1 MKPLKILYHHRT
13 ASKDGQAVHIEEMIH
28 ALQQLGHEI
37 RVVAPGMGQ
46 SVQFGE
52 KAGVLKWVQQ
62 RLPRFAYEAL
72 ELLYNVPIYLRLRR
86 AMREFK
92 PDVLYERHHLY
103 LLAGACLARRSGI
116 PYVLEVNSP
125 LFEERAKNGGLA
137 LKAIA
142 RSTERW
148 VWRQADA
155 LLPVTQVLAEIL
167 INSAQVRRERIK
179 VIPNGIDP
187 ERFAGYEPLAEAKK
201 RLRLQDFLVLG
212 FTGFVRDWNALDRVI
227 RYLARKGNEH
237 CMLLLVGDGPARAA
251 LEALAAAEGVA
262 DRVRIVGVVGRDE
275 IRNYVAAFD
284 VALQPAA
291 NPYASPLK
299 LFEYLALGRA
309 IVAPAQPNLLEV
321 LHDGVDAVLFDPQAP
336 DALEVALDRL
346 VHQPELR
353 AALGPQAAQLI
364 ASRDYTW
371 MGNAKRV
378 AQLSQVL
385 AAQSARPR
393 SLTASA
399 STEQQGK

>member
-28 ALQQLGHEI
+28 ALRQLGHEV
-37 RVVAPGMGQ
+37 RVVAPGVGQ

-52 KAGVLKWVQQ
+52 KAGLLKWVQQ
-62 RLPRFAYEAL
+62 RLPRFVYEAL
-72 ELLYNVPIYLRLRR
+72 ELAYNVPIYFRLRR

-103 LLAGACLARRSGI
+103 LLAGAWLKRRTGI

-125 LFEERAKNGGLA
+125 LFEERSRNGGIA
-137 LKAIA
+137 LRAMA

-167 INSAQVRRERIK
+167 VSHGVQRERIS
-179 VIPNGIDP
+179 VVPNGIDP
-187 ERFAGYEPLAEAKK
+187 ERFAGYDPLPVAKEK
-201 RLRLQDFLVLG
+201 LGVQQYLVLG
-212 FTGFVRDWNALDRVI
+212 FTGFVRGWNALDRVI

-251 LEALAAAEGVA
+251 LEALAESLGVA
-262 DRVRIVGVVGRDE
+262 ERVRIVGVVGRDE
-275 IRNYVAAFD
+275 VRNYVAAFD

-321 LHDGVDAVLFDPQAP
+321 LSEGQDAVLFNPLAA
-336 DALEVALDRL
+336 DAFEAALDRL
-346 VHQPELR
+346 VHAPQLRQDLGQR
-353 AALGPQAAQLI
+353 AASLI
-364 ASRDYTW
+364 ARRDYTW
-371 MGNAKRV
+371 AGNARRV
-378 AQLSQVL
+378 AQLAHKLMSE
-385 AAQSARPR
+385 PR
-393 SLTASA
+393 
-399 STEQQGK
+399 G

>member
-28 ALQQLGHEI
+28 ALQQQGHQI
-37 RVVAPGMGQ
+37 RIVAPGVGQ
-46 SVQFGE
+46 AVQFGQ

-62 RLPRFAYEAL
+62 RLPRFIYELL
-72 ELLYNVPIYLRLRR
+72 ELAYNVPIYLRLRR
-86 AMREFK
+86 AVREFQ

-103 LLAGACLARRSGI
+103 LLAGAWLKRRTGI

-125 LFEERAKNGGLA
+125 LYEERAKNGGLA

-155 LLPVTQVLAEIL
+155 VLPVTQVLAEIL
-167 INSAQVRRERIK
+167 VQAGVQRERIT

-187 ERFAGYEPLAEAKK
+187 ERFAGYEPLTAAKA
-201 RLRLQDFLVLG
+201 RLGLQNFLVLG

-237 CMLLLVGDGPARAA
+237 CMLLLVGDGPARPA
-251 LEALAAAEGVA
+251 LEALAASLGVA
-262 DRVRIVGVVGRDE
+262 ERVRIVGVVGRDD
-275 IRNYVAAFD
+275 IRHYVAAFD

-321 LHDGVDAVLFDPQAP
+321 LRDGENAVLFDPFSP
-336 DALEVALDRL
+336 DSLEAALDRL
-346 VHQPELR
+346 VHAPALR
-353 AALGPQAAQLI
+353 TALGQCAATLI
-364 ASRDYTW
+364 ESRDYTW
-371 MGNAKRV
+371 AGNARRV
-378 AQLSQVL
+378 AQL
-385 AAQSARPR
+385 ARDLG
-393 SLTASA
+393 SGFGLGATSNTAGNWS
-399 STEQQGK
+399 

>member
-37 RVVAPGMGQ
+37 RVVAPGVGQ

-52 KAGVLKWVQQ
+52 KAGLLKWVQQ
-62 RLPRFAYEAL
+62 RLPRFIYEAL
-72 ELLYNVPIYLRLRR
+72 ELAYNVPIYFRLRR
-86 AMREFK
+86 AMREFR

-103 LLAGACLARRSGI
+103 LLAGAWLKRRTGI
-116 PYVLEVNSP
+116 AYVLEVNSP
-125 LFEERAKNGGLA
+125 LYEERSKNGGIA
-137 LKAIA
+137 LRSIA

-155 LLPVTQVLAEIL
+155 VLPVTQVLAEIL
-167 INSAQVRRERIK
+167 VNNGVKRERIT
-179 VIPNGIDP
+179 VVPNGIHP
-187 ERFAGYEPLAEAKK
+187 ERFAGYESLAAAKQ
-201 RLRLQDFLVLG
+201 RLGLQDYLVLG

-227 RYLARKGNEH
+227 AYLARKGNEH
-237 CMLLLVGDGPARAA
+237 CMLLLVGDGPARSA
-251 LEALAAAEGVA
+251 LEALAVSMGVA

-321 LHDGVDAVLFDPQAP
+321 LHDGEDAVLFDPLVAN
-336 DALEVALDRL
+336 ALEAALDRL
-346 VHQPELR
+346 VHAPQLR
-353 AALGPQAAQLI
+353 EALGRQAATLI

-371 MGNAKRV
+371 SGNARRV
-378 AQLSQVL
+378 AQLSLEL
-385 AAQSARPR
+385 AAR
-393 SLTASA
+393 
-399 STEQQGK
+399 GVGG